1 MEIKQ
6 KIGDKIPCGEMFE
19 ELMGGKEMELY
30 AITFTFLG
38 DNGITQ
44 QQTFRK
50 STQDE
55 LEE

>member
-1 MEIKQ
+1 MEIKH
-6 KIGDKIPCGEMFE
+6 KLGDKIPCGEMFE

-30 AITFTFLG
+30 AITFTYLG
-38 DNGITQ
+38 DNGVTQ

-55 LEE
+55 LEV